1 MGNGTIRI
9 LIVEDV
15 PDVARHL
22 RGLVAEQRDLE
33 LLDIVRDGATALA
46 RLQELAPDV
55 VVVDS
60 LVRGPVQLHEV
71 LAALRDR
78 GIPAIVIK
86 LEKMKGT
93 ADPGQG
99 ISAVLSMPFTG
110 YQIGRAHV

>member
-46 RLQELAPDV
+46 RLREGGVAGKV
-55 VVVDS
+55 VVTVAE
-60 LVRGPVQLHEV
+60 GF
-71 LAALRDR
+71 AA
-78 GIPAIVIK
+78 
-86 LEKMKGT
+86 
-93 ADPGQG
+93 
-99 ISAVLSMPFTG
+99 
-110 YQIGRAHV
+110 

>member
-1 MGNGTIRI
+1 MTPRI

-71 LAALRDR
+71 LAALRMDKKYAGGVR
-78 GIPAIVIK
+78 FVLLESPGHPRVVEGIDEGDIRHAYRTV
-86 LEKMKGT
+86 
-93 ADPGQG
+93 A
-99 ISAVLSMPFTG
+99 A
-110 YQIGRAHV
+110 